1 MPDLAPRSTT
11 TGIVAVWILAALA
24 ALAVGTVVPAEVRGA
39 WMPLAFAGCVF
50 ASFAVQLFYG
60 RSVGFLVRVA
70 IGAVGSLLV
79 MGLIGVGLGLAALFA
94 G

>member
-11 TGIVAVWILAALA
+11 TGIVAVWVLAALA

-60 RSVGFLVRVA
+60 RPVGFRGRVA
-70 IGAVGSLLV
+70 EGARGRR
-79 MGLIGVGLGLAALFA
+79 A
-94 G
+94 